1 MSQSPQ
7 LLETLEA
14 VIQPRHTAL
23 LVIDVQNDFYI
34 PKWEEMLPRLKRV
47 IEAARSAGAFVVYIQ
62 NVVLLNE
69 LSNSAADVA
78 RRRKHN
84 MKAAVTVDGT
94 RGCQFAEQIAPQP
107 NDPIVRKHRMNSF
120 LGTSLDLLLRN
131 RGIKTVV
138 CTGTATHGCV
148 INTAY
153 AAVMS
158 DYYVVVV
165 EDCVSAG
172 RADLHDASLIL
183 LKSAMHHVIN
193 AADVVDVWKQGS
205 RSPSEPLVAANPQN

>member
-1 MSQSPQ
+1 MARSQP
-7 LLETLEA
+7 LETLESIIKPA
-14 VIQPRHTAL
+14 HTAL

-47 IEAARSAGAFVVYIQ
+47 IEAARSAGTFIVYIQ

-69 LSNSAADVA
+69 LSNSPADVA

-94 RGCQFAEQIAPQP
+94 WGCQIAKQIAPQP
-107 NDPIVRKHRMNSF
+107 DDPVIRKHRMNSF

-172 RADLHDASLIL
+172 QLDLHEASLVL
-183 LKSAMHHVIN
+183 LKNAMHYVID
-193 AADVVDVWKQGS
+193 AAEVIDIWS
-205 RSPSEPLVAANPQN
+205 RIRGILPNPSS